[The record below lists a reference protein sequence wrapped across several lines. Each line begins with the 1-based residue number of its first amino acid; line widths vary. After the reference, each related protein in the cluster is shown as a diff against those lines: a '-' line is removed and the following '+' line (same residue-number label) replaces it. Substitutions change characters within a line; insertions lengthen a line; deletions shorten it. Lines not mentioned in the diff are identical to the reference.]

1 MFGLSR
7 ASLRRQEGESMR
19 DFEGKVAVVTGGA
32 SGMGL
37 GMATRFAEQGMKVV
51 LADVE
56 EPALEAAVT
65 RLRQA
70 EHDVIGVVT
79 DVSKV
84 ESVEALAQ
92 KTLQQYGK
100 VHVLCNNAG
109 VGGGGGSVIW
119 ESTLKDWQWTLGV
132 NLWGVIYG
140 IHTFVPI
147 MLEQDEEGH
156 VVNTASMAGLT
167 PSNRP
172 YSISKHGVVSLSEA
186 LHEGLRERGAKVHAS
201 VLCPGVVN
209 TSIMFSTRNR
219 PAELHNSAGATPGER
234 ELRRSAAVH
243 KYAEEHGLDPLEVG
257 DRVVDAIRN
266 EQFWI
271 LTHEEYDDVIRTR
284 VEDILARRNPTPI
297 TTPLGIRGITGDEDE
312 SK

>member
-1 MFGLSR
+1 MK
-7 ASLRRQEGESMR
+7 

-56 EPALEAAVT
+56 EPALNEAVT

-70 EHDVIGVVT
+70 EHDVLGVVT
-79 DVSKV
+79 DVS
-84 ESVEALAQ
+84 SQSSIEALAK
-92 KTLQQYGK
+92 KTLDAYGK

-109 VGGGGGSVIW
+109 VGGGAGRSIW
-119 ESTLKDWQWTLGV
+119 EYTIKDWQWTLNV

-156 VVNTASMAGLT
+156 VVNTSSMAGLT

-172 YSISKHGVVSLSEA
+172 YNISKHGVVSISEA
-186 LHEGLRERGAKVHAS
+186 LHEGFRDRGAKLRAS

-209 TSIMFSTRNR
+209 TNIMFATRNR
-219 PAELHNSAGATPGER
+219 PDELKNESAPTER
-234 ELRRSAAVH
+234 DLRRSEAVH
-243 KYAEEHGLDPLEVG
+243 KYAAEHGHDPLAVG
-257 DRVVDAIRN
+257 DMVVEAIRN

-271 LTHEEYDDVIRTR
+271 LTDDEFDGLIRTR

-297 TTPLGIRGITGDEDE
+297 TTPVGIRGITGDEDDQRA
-312 SK
+312 